1 VQTWATLSL
10 TCLLRIYYSED
21 GTRVVNYEQM
31 CTEWNEIVVSE
42 MEAIQLV
49 SPDVQVDQ
57 LFDRLRL
64 KTTSLLSS
72 YAGQV
77 TDRYHG
83 VEALKPYL
91 DEYKRL
97 CHDLKE
103 PNADLNLASP
113 QVNCT
118 SLTPK
123 PTERLQMSKSTLPIA
138 SNFAKPAAIRP
149 VIIKSAAL
157 EEANRDNSQMVLCT
171 CTLHCLALPHLALLI

>member
-1 VQTWATLSL
+1 
-10 TCLLRIYYSED
+10 
-21 GTRVVNYEQM
+21 M
-31 CTEWNEIVVSE
+31 VVSE

-91 DEYKRL
+91 DEYKRSCL
-97 CHDLKE
+97 DLKE

-123 PTERLQMSKSTLPIA
+123 PTERLSS
-138 SNFAKPAAIRP
+138 
-149 VIIKSAAL
+149 
-157 EEANRDNSQMVLCT
+157 
-171 CTLHCLALPHLALLI
+171 